1 MPTGRECVVV
11 TRIGPLRLGAA
22 LTAAALLL
30 TACGGSDGEGDA
42 ANADTSKLTVWM
54 MGEGGDAQTAFLD
67 GVEAEFKQKH
77 PNTDVVV
84 QYVPW
89 LEAPKKFQA
98 ALAGGDGPD
107 VTELGNTET
116 QGWAAQEALA
126 DLTDRFGG
134 WADGRDILPDLVK
147 NAQLDGKQYGVP
159 WYAGVRAIYYRTDW
173 FAEAGVQPP
182 KSWDELVTVAKAVQA
197 KKKGVYGIAL
207 PGNSELPFYSFLW
220 GAGAEIATGS
230 GDTWEAGIDTPEGQR
245 AVKFWTDL
253 VRVHKVAPPAAA
265 GWNEI
270 DARTQF
276 ATGKAAMAFGGSWQQ
291 GAMLEE
297 NPDLEKVWGTFP
309 IPGPDGQAAPAF
321 AGGSDIAV
329 WEDSEIKDIAWDYVT
344 VLLNKQN
351 NQKWADSLSFFPVY
365 SDLVGGSAYADDKI
379 MAAFATSMQKT
390 KLTPMTPKW
399 VEVSRNKTVTQAMN
413 SSVIKGQKTVEQ
425 ATADAAA
432 EIESILNSK

>member
-1 MPTGRECVVV
+1 VGS
-11 TRIGPLRLGAA
+11 RIGPVRLGAA

-30 TACGGSDGEGDA
+30 TACGGSDGDGDGDA

-67 GVEAEFKQKH
+67 GVETEFKTKH
-77 PNTDVVV
+77 PNTDVIV
-84 QYVPW
+84 QYIPW

-98 ALAGGDGPD
+98 ALAGGEGPD

-126 DLTDRFGG
+126 DVSEKFGAWSEG
-134 WADGRDILPDLVK
+134 KDILPDLVK

-182 KSWDELVTVAKAVQA
+182 KTWDELVTVAKAVQA
-197 KKKGVYGIAL
+197 KKKNTYGIAL

-230 GDTWEAGIDTPEGQR
+230 GTDWKSGLNTPEGQK

-253 VRVHKVAPPAAA
+253 VTVHKVAPPAAA

-276 ATGKAAMAFGGSWQQ
+276 ATGKAAMAFAGSWQQ
-291 GAMLEE
+291 AAMLKD

-309 IPGPDGQAAPAF
+309 IPGPDGQPAPAF
-321 AGGSDIAV
+321 AGGSDIAI
-329 WEDSEIKDIAWDYVT
+329 WEDSDIKDIAWDYMT

-351 NQKWADSLSFFPVY
+351 NQKWADSLKFFPVY
-365 SDLVGGSAYADDKI
+365 SDLVGGGAYSSDKV
-379 MAAFATSMQKT
+379 MAAFATTMQKT

-413 SSVIKGQKTVEQ
+413 SSVMKGQKTVEQ
-425 ATADAAA
+425 ATADAAT
-432 EIESILNSK
+432 EIEGILNSK

>member
-1 MPTGRECVVV
+1 M
-11 TRIGPLRLGAA
+11 GPLRLGAA

-30 TACGGSDGEGDA
+30 SACSGSDGEGEGNA
-42 ANADTSKLTVWM
+42 PNADTSKLTVWM
-54 MGEGGDAQTAFLD
+54 MGEGGDAQNAFLD
-67 GVEAEFKQKH
+67 SVETEFKTKH
-77 PNTDVVV
+77 PDTDVVV

-98 ALAGGDGPD
+98 ALAGGEGPD

-116 QGWAAQEALA
+116 AGWAEQGALA
-126 DLTDRFGG
+126 DVTERFGG
-134 WADGRDILPDLVK
+134 WAEGKDILPGLVE

-182 KSWDELVTVAKAVQA
+182 KTWDDLVAVAKAVQA
-197 KKKGVYGIAL
+197 KKPNTYGIAL
-207 PGNSELPFYSFLW
+207 PGNSELPFYPFLW
-220 GAGAEIATGS
+220 GAGGEIATGS
-230 GDTWEAGIDTPEGQR
+230 GTDWKAGINSPEGQR

-253 VRVHKVAPPAAA
+253 VTVHKVAPPAAA

-276 ATGKAAMAFGGSWQQ
+276 ATGKAAMAFGGSWVQ
-291 GAMLEE
+291 GAMIKE
-297 NPDLEKVWGTFP
+297 NPDIEKVWGTFP
-309 IPGPDGQAAPAF
+309 IPGPDGNAAPAF

-329 WEDSEIKDIAWDYVT
+329 WEDSDIKDIAWDYMT

-351 NQKWADSLSFFPVY
+351 NKKWADSLSFFPVY
-365 SDLVGGSAYADDKI
+365 SDLVGSADYTDDKI
-379 MAAFATSMQKT
+379 MSAFATSMQNT
-390 KLTPMTPKW
+390 KLTPSTPKW
-399 VEVSRNKTVTQAMN
+399 LEVSRTKTVTQAMN
-413 SSVIKGQKTVEQ
+413 SSVMKGQKTVEQ